1 MTNAKL
7 RILQQPSKENL
18 LQQFALIG
26 TVDVDASG
34 VLETLYVL
42 PSKATA
48 ELNFAQVEQVNS
60 MGLAQLLKLFEH
72 WQKQDINIRITCA
85 NQMVCL
91 LLNQSGLARFLTDG
105 RAADPEPAKPGIP
118 ETRQLQNQAA
128 TPFDSSVLKIQPQ
141 PSADLPNQQFSL
153 IGNID
158 VNAVQLLEPLYILPK
173 NSRVELN
180 FAQVERVNSMG
191 LAQLLKLF
199 EHWQKQDIS
208 ICVTHVNRMITVLFK
223 MTGLTRFLSESPA
236 SAIETQKSAV
246 SAASEQ
252 PEFIPVAPSALITAS
267 ALQIQPQPSAVALAQ
282 KFNMTGVIDVDA
294 VQQLETLYILPKN
307 CAVELNFAQLQRVNS
322 MGLAQLLK
330 LFEHWQKQQISIRI
344 TNTNRMIAVLFKMTG
359 LTRFLSDAPILP
371 TQPQKTVPA
380 LTTAPSMTPQQVE
393 PTRPATPAVTP
404 ERRAYPAVTAVREK
418 LNLWVSAQSSQQ
430 MNGWYFFNTYL
441 QRHLGHEVRLELVH
455 GAMGERR
462 KRIEQMDI
470 VFTKPFEATRLL
482 LEYNFQPLLR
492 PIDQTD
498 EVTLLV
504 RADDPRQS
512 LAEYQGGKI
521 VTAAPDNF
529 VYLLGRFLLEE
540 NETAMSNMEY
550 LFSGHDIK
558 ALQMLLKGSA
568 DILFMLS
575 DTYRGLSGLTRKN
588 LREIDQSETAFAFH
602 LFSIAPH
609 CAELG
614 TALSDVLL
622 DMSLDSQGRQVLA
635 DLGIPGWIKPT
646 QDECDMLVMLFNRY
660 AVSTEPA

>member
-7 RILQQPSKENL
+7 RIQQQPSKEKL
-18 LQQFALIG
+18 SQQFALIG

-48 ELNFAQVEQVNS
+48 ELNFAQVEWINS

-91 LLNQSGLARFLTDG
+91 LFNKTGLAHLLADG
-105 RAADPEPAKPGIP
+105 HAAAPEMTKTETP
-118 ETRQLQNQAA
+118 ETTAAQSQAA
-128 TPFDSSVLKIQPQ
+128 TLVEQPVLQIQPQ
-141 PSADLPNQQFSL
+141 PSAGLPEQQFAL
-153 IGNID
+153 VGNID
-158 VNAVQLLEPLYILPK
+158 VSAVQLLEPLYVLPQ
-173 NSRVELN
+173 NCTVELN
-180 FAQVERVNSMG
+180 FAQVDRVNSMG

-199 EHWQKQDIS
+199 EHWQKQGIT
-208 ICVTHVNRMITVLFK
+208 IRVTHVNRMITVLFK
-223 MTGLTRFLSESPA
+223 MTGLTRFLSETQA
-236 SAIETQKSAV
+236 TETKQAAV
-246 SAASEQ
+246 SVETAQAEPV
-252 PEFIPVAPSALITAS
+252 PESSSALITAS
-267 ALQIQPQPSAVALAQ
+267 ALQIQPQPSAEALAQ
-282 KFNMTGVIDVDA
+282 RFNMIGIIDVDA
-294 VQQLETLYILPKN
+294 VQQLETLYILPQH
-307 CAVELNFAQLQRVNS
+307 CAVELNFAQIQRVNS

-344 TNTNRMIAVLFKMTG
+344 TNTNRMIGVLFKMTG
-359 LTRFLSDAPILP
+359 LTRFLSDTPAVPE
-371 TQPQKTVPA
+371 KTVPA
-380 LTTAPSMTPQQVE
+380 LTPAPSIKPQPLE
-393 PTRPATPAVTP
+393 PTQPKAPANVGTETP
-404 ERRAYPAVTAVREK
+404 ERRTAITVAVAGSEK
-418 LNLWVSAQSSQQ
+418 LKLWVSAQSSQQ

-441 QRHLGHEVRLELVH
+441 QRHLGREVHLELVH

-462 KRIEQMDI
+462 KSIEDMDI

-482 LEYNFQPLLR
+482 LERNFQPLLR

-504 RADDPRQS
+504 RADDPRQT

-540 NETAMSNMEY
+540 NEAAMSNMEY

-602 LFSIAPH
+602 LFSVAPH
-609 CAELG
+609 CASLG

-660 AVSTEPA
+660 AAGNPHS